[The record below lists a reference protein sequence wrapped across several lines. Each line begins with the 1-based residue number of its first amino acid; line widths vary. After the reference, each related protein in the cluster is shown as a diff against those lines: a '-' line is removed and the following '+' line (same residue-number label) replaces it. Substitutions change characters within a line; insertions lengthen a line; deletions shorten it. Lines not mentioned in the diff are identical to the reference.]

1 MLDLAVHGEG
11 LKYMEKLYECRT
23 EHLKD
28 YRGIG
33 KEPADYDDYWNRAKA
48 DLKECSLEYELV
60 ESNLHYRNCE
70 AYDLYFI
77 GVGEAKIHCQF
88 LKPKKIQGKIPA
100 VVQFHGYWGNC
111 GEWFSK
117 LSFVEEG
124 FCVIAMDVRGQGGE
138 SEDNGVYK
146 KGNTQSG
153 HIIRGL
159 ESDNA
164 DNLFYRSVY
173 LDAAQCALIIMNMD
187 FVDEDNVFATGA
199 SQGGAI
205 TVACASLVPNLKSA
219 APIYPFLC
227 DFRGIY
233 QNNFNCPSYEEITWY
248 FRQRDPI
255 HLKEDFFFERLGYI
269 DLKNRTKDISCDI
282 LWIMGL
288 MDNICPPFSQMAAYN
303 GITSQKKLI
312 HYPEYGHEGLSYSG
326 DLILEH
332 FLKLLEG
339 N

>member
-1 MLDLAVHGEG
+1 MGKGNAMD
-11 LKYMEKLYECRT
+11 KLYECQT

-33 KEPADYDDYWNRAKA
+33 KEPVDYDEYWQRAKA
-48 DLKECSLEYELV
+48 DLKKCSLKYELKR
-60 ESNLHYRNCE
+60 SSQHYRNCE

-77 GVGEAKIHCQF
+77 GVGGAKIHCQF
-88 LKPKKIQGKIPA
+88 LKPKDIQGKIPA
-100 VVQFHGYWGNC
+100 VVQFHGYWCNS

-124 FCVIAMDVRGQGGE
+124 FCVLAMDVRGQGGE
-138 SEDNGVYK
+138 SEDNGVYP

-153 HIIRGL
+153 HVIRGL
-159 ESDNA
+159 ESA
-164 DNLFYRSVY
+164 DPDDLFYRNVF
-173 LDAAQCALIIMNMD
+173 LDSAQCALIAMNMD
-187 FVDEDNVFATGA
+187 FVDENNVFATGG
-199 SQGGAI
+199 SQGGAL

-219 APIYPFLC
+219 APLYPFLC

-255 HLKEDFFFERLGYI
+255 HLREDFFFERLGYI
-269 DLKNRTKDISCDI
+269 DLKNRTKDIKCDI

-303 GITSQKKLI
+303 GITSQKKI
-312 HYPEYGHEGLSYSG
+312 IYYPEYGHEGLAYSG
-326 DLILEH
+326 DIILEH
-332 FLKLLEG
+332 FLKMLE
-339 N
+339 